1 MSCWRLGPARLNRS
15 GERAAFRNR
24 ENDWFIEKW
33 ASLGGPSLPSRFP
46 NRIEGPTMIRCL
58 LTLVLVAVSATLAA
72 ADDNATLEQLRTHVD
87 ANGRITDAA
96 LRDQTGCQVMR
107 GFVWSIDLA
116 DAANANK
123 FTPADPMQ
131 TFKQGQRFRV
141 RIEAFCDLYVYV
153 LNQNSDGSAEVLLPT
168 KTEKV
173 PLVKRGQSVLLP
185 DDDTSFKF
193 TPPAGTETLRV
204 IAAPM
209 ELPWVASA
217 ELFKL
222 QTGQELTQQE
232 SSVLDQ
238 IKGLRARGASAK
250 SIEDVK
256 LTKVAGTATAPQA
269 KSVGSVQ
276 GAIKAIG
283 EGKRSRQLL
292 VEAATG
298 NSKGLLVT
306 HASPDSESKAILVY
320 EIALKHD
327 K

>member
-1 MSCWRLGPARLNRS
+1 MTTPPARFLDHGAAGIRS
-15 GERAAFRNR
+15 GRFFRCETAPLRYPHAGDARRLAA
-24 ENDWFIEKW
+24 WF
-33 ASLGGPSLPSRFP
+33 LGAGPRKSKPHRRTAHDPLFSGRWLPRVVGS
-46 NRIEGPTMIRCL
+46 
-58 LTLVLVAVSATLAA
+58 AA
-72 ADDNATLEQLRTHVD
+72 ADPV
-87 ANGRITDAA
+87 
-96 LRDQTGCQVMR
+96 
-107 GFVWSIDLA
+107 
-116 DAANANK
+116 
-123 FTPADPMQ
+123 Q

-141 RIEAFCDLYVYV
+141 RLEAFCDLYVYV
-153 LNQNSDGSAEVLLPT
+153 LNKNADGTAVVLLPE

-173 PLVKRGQSVLLP
+173 PLVKRGQSALLP
-185 DDDTSFKF
+185 DDGSAFSFS
-193 TPPAGTETLRV
+193 PPSGTETLRV
-204 IAAPM
+204 IAAPV

-222 QTGQELTQQE
+222 QAGQELTAQE

-250 SIEDVK
+250 SIEDAK
-256 LTKVAGTATAPQA
+256 LTKVTGTATAPQA
-269 KSVGSVQ
+269 KSAASVQ

-283 EGKRSRQLL
+283 EGKRSRQLI

-306 HASPDSESKAILVY
+306 HASPDPESKAILVY

>member
-1 MSCWRLGPARLNRS
+1 MTRCLPAMIFVALS
-15 GERAAFRNR
+15 AAF
-24 ENDWFIEKW
+24 
-33 ASLGGPSLPSRFP
+33 
-46 NRIEGPTMIRCL
+46 
-58 LTLVLVAVSATLAA
+58 AA
-72 ADDNATLEQLRTHVD
+72 ADDNTTLDQLRNHVD
-87 ANGRITDAA
+87 AAGRITDAS

-107 GFVWSIDLA
+107 GFVWSIELVDP
-116 DAANANK
+116 DKPDK
-123 FTPADPMQ
+123 FTPADPTQ

-141 RIEAFCDLYVYV
+141 RIETFCDLYIYV
-153 LNQNSDGSAEVLLPT
+153 LNKNADGSAVVLLPE
-168 KTEKV
+168 KSEKV
-173 PLVKRGQSVLLP
+173 PLVKRGQSALLP
-185 DDDTSFKF
+185 DDGTAFSF

-222 QTGQELTQQE
+222 QTGQELTAQE

-250 SIEDVK
+250 SIEEAK
-256 LTKVAGTATAPQA
+256 LTKVTGTATAPQA

-283 EGKRSRQLL
+283 EGKRSRQLI

-306 HASPDSESKAILVY
+306 HASPDPESKAILVY